1 MTRLKVILAALGVA
15 LLALALWSAW
25 DPAALAA
32 WKQEAGPVR
41 FFSAM
46 AVLPAIGVP
55 ITPLFVLAGATFGVG
70 PGLLGSL
77 VGLGLN
83 LTLCYAIA
91 SSGLRS
97 RLVALLRRFEYEL
110 PDFEQRETGAVR
122 FTLLV
127 KMAPGAPAVV
137 KNYLLG
143 LTGVPFPVYFGLS
156 MLITGAYAAVC
167 IVVGVSL
174 FEHDIDRII
183 LAVAV
188 AVAVGLAI
196 WWWRRRATRPEPG
209 DGYVDCSKR
218 GHASAPRRIRSEDPA
233 A

>member
-1 MTRLKVILAALGVA
+1 MTRLKVILAALGVVA
-15 LLALALWSAW
+15 LAVALWSAW
-25 DPAALAA
+25 DADALAA
-32 WKQEAGPVR
+32 WKQEAGPVP

-46 AVLPAIGVP
+46 AVLPAMGMP

-77 VGLGLN
+77 VALGLN

-97 RLVALLRRFEYEL
+97 RLVALLRRFDYEL
-110 PDFEQRETGAVR
+110 PDFERRETGAVR

-127 KMAPGAPAVV
+127 KVAPGAPAVV

-143 LTGVPFPVYFGLS
+143 LTGVPFPIYFGLS
-156 MLITGAYAAVC
+156 MLITGAYAVVC

-174 FEHDIDRII
+174 FEHDIGRVL
-183 LAVAV
+183 LAVAL
-188 AVAVGLAI
+188 AVALGLAI
-196 WWWRRRATRPEPG
+196 WWYARRSNPHPG
-209 DGYVDCSKR
+209 SSGRV
-218 GHASAPRRIRSEDPA
+218 PA
-233 A
+233 KT